1 MVDVNDLMEAVR
13 GHIES
18 AGPEC
23 SVRLEN
29 SPLSAAD
36 ADATIALRWGG
47 SRQRFAVHVME
58 RVRMERVLAAR
69 ADRGGMVVAP
79 WISTTMGRR
88 LSEAG
93 VAWADSVGNMA
104 IRFGMVVIEVTGR
117 AKPVAAAMSEPAVRA
132 VSLLT
137 PANARVLDALIAD
150 PELGGRSLRALAEA
164 AGVSLGQAHKA
175 SSLLASAGFHRDR
188 LGPDQVAAL
197 ARLVQVGSGPLAP
210 EGGGTRKSRVV
221 NPEVGRGEPGSR
233 AW

>member
-13 GHIES
+13 RHIES

-104 IRFGMVVIEVTGR
+104 IRFGMVLLEVSGR
-117 AKPVAAAMSEPAVRA
+117 PRPAAPAQVGPPVRS

-137 PANARVLDALIAD
+137 PANARVIEALIAD
-150 PELGGRSLRALAEA
+150 PSVRDGSLRALAAVAE
-164 AGVSLGQAHKA
+164 VSVGQAHKA
-175 SSLLASAGFHRDR
+175 STLLASAGFHRDR
-188 LGPDQVAAL
+188 LGPDQIEAL
-197 ARLVQVGSGPLAP
+197 ARLVQVGSAPL
-210 EGGGTRKSRVV
+210 G
-221 NPEVGRGEPGSR
+221 
-233 AW
+233 WD